1 MCFLPSLFDLPNGII
16 ILALTGVL
24 IDFAVQANM
33 VLGQRVIYSLEP
45 QSRARLNAIYM
56 TSIFLGGAVGSLIA
70 SSLYEFGG
78 WESIALV
85 AAAMPLIALIGF
97 AYSAKKEK
105 QKAHTA

>member
-1 MCFLPSLFDLPNGII
+1 
-16 ILALTGVL
+16 
-24 IDFAVQANM
+24 
-33 VLGQRVIYSLEP
+33 
-45 QSRARLNAIYM
+45 M

-85 AAAMPLIALIGF
+85 AVAMPLIALIGF
-97 AYSAKKEK
+97 VYSAKKEK